1 VRVVRAN
8 VVTPVDERERSKLKL
23 CAPRKRH
30 SGFTL
35 TELIVALAVGLVLMA
50 VGLPAFMHAYHSYQ
64 LSGAATQL
72 ADILRLTRYEAI
84 RLNKQVN
91 CLIQPSPA
99 NPAITNLWADSNAN
113 NQLDPTEKMILL
125 GDAGNL
131 VSAVPVDTTALIN
144 NAIGA
149 GAVTT
154 AAVGST
160 ISFDARGAVL
170 APAGVTVFYLA
181 STLAP
186 EAGYRAVFL
195 LPAGSIQVWTSD
207 TAGNWQ
213 QLR

>member
-1 VRVVRAN
+1 
-8 VVTPVDERERSKLKL
+8 LKL

-30 SGFTL
+30 AGFTL

-50 VGLPAFMHAYHSYQ
+50 VGLPAFMRAYHSYQ

-72 ADILRLTRYEAI
+72 ADVLRLTRYEAI
-84 RLNKQVN
+84 RLNKPVN
-91 CLIQPSPA
+91 CLIQPSAA
-99 NPAITNLWADSNAN
+99 NPAMTTLWADSNAN

-125 GDAGNL
+125 GEAGNL
-131 VSAVPVDTTALIN
+131 INTGAPNTSGLVN

-160 ISFDARGAVL
+160 ISFDARGAVT
-170 APAGVTVFYLA
+170 APVGVTVFYLA

-213 QLR
+213 ELR